1 MRRPGPAAQERVQA
15 GRVREQNGTA
25 WRAQGQRGW
34 AGQPLKK
41 GQPHG
46 DPGALGGG
54 GLCAQAAGPGLRGVV
69 PLSLW
74 AQMFQCVRACASS
87 RDQRWIPGAPPTS
100 AWLAEP
106 LVPSR
111 APAPCSPQGRPV
123 ASLCPAPKAQPL
135 LPLPPPVPPLA
146 ADGPSLSPR

>member
-54 GLCAQAAGPGLRGVV
+54 GPLCTGCWAGAARGRAPLPVGSDVPVCACVCEFAGPEMDPWGPSHVSLASRATGSEQSSCSLLPPGQARGL
-69 PLSLW
+69 
-74 AQMFQCVRACASS
+74 
-87 RDQRWIPGAPPTS
+87 
-100 AWLAEP
+100 
-106 LVPSR
+106 LVPGS
-111 APAPCSPQGRPV
+111 
-123 ASLCPAPKAQPL
+123 
-135 LPLPPPVPPLA
+135 
-146 ADGPSLSPR
+146 